1 MKSERS
7 SLKGL
12 GPFDHRDAFTL
23 VELLTATAILSLLLM
38 LMFQI
43 VSEIL
48 QSTKVQNQQMESVAS
63 ARRALDVMACD
74 LQNAVVGED
83 VSILVPSSPGTTNLF
98 SLMAYR
104 RGPNGDATNRF
115 LAINYSTNGSDQ
127 LFRSY
132 GSVDYSQTN
141 LIASISACVTNTP
154 NNPIASHILGVE
166 ALAVT
171 ERTNYPLTSSVS
183 PNWATNAYNST
194 NANTPDGFNA
204 LITTKPNFASSLTN
218 RSYAMQVWIAAVD
231 DQNYSLL
238 TNTGKLD
245 AVKTALSNAS
255 DPSGWRDAVDG
266 SSIPA
271 PAKSGIRILNK
282 TITLP

>member
-132 GSVDYSQTN
+132 GSVDYSQRNFLTV
-141 LIASISACVTNTP
+141 AYATNTP
-154 NNPIASHILGVE
+154 SYPLASHILGVE

-171 ERTNYPLTSSVS
+171 ERTNYPVTSSVS

>member
-1 MKSERS
+1 MKPDWNTSAIFRQ
-7 SLKGL
+7 
-12 GPFDHRDAFTL
+12 FVRRDAFTL
-23 VELLTATAILSLLLM
+23 VELLTATAILSLLLV

-48 QSTKVQNQQMESVAS
+48 ESTKVQNQHMESVSA

-83 VSILVPSSPGTTNLF
+83 VSILVPSGTSTNLF

-104 RGPNGDATNRF
+104 KGPNGGDTTNRF
-115 LAINYSTNGSDQ
+115 LAVSYSTNGSDR
-127 LFRSY
+127 LIRSY

-141 LIASISACVTNTP
+141 FLTVSYATNTP
-154 NNPIASHILGVE
+154 PYPLASHILGVE

-171 ERTNYPLTSSVS
+171 ETTNYPLTNA
-183 PNWATNAYNST
+183 PEANWATNAYNST
-194 NANTPDGFNA
+194 NVNTPDGFNA
-204 LITTKPNFASSLTN
+204 LITTKPNFASGLTN
-218 RSYAMQVWIAAVD
+218 RTYALQVWIAAVD
-231 DQNYSLL
+231 EQNYALL

-245 AVKTALSNAS
+245 IVRAAIANAS
-255 DPSGWRDAVDG
+255 DPSGWRGAVDA
-266 SSIPA
+266 SAIPT

>member
-141 LIASISACVTNTP
+141 FLTVAYATNTP
-154 NNPIASHILGVE
+154 SYPLASHILGVE
-166 ALAVT
+166 ALSVT
-171 ERTNYPLTSSVS
+171 ERTNYPVTSSVS